1 MSRWS
6 AAAERNR
13 EMVAGNAE
21 RILNDT
27 TYDRFRTP
35 RSQRLL
41 VAAYVAVTIAIPC
54 CWLLGGA
61 IAGILAV
68 LVAVVVYLL
77 LRVSVRSIADL
88 PDHVL
93 DERMRR
99 DRDSV
104 YVVSF
109 RTVSTVVMVA
119 ANIAFVAVEF
129 GEDATISFD
138 GHEVNAVYWTLL
150 AVVLGTPSL
159 VLAARGSL
167 AGTADPFAR
176 LWETAGWL
184 TPT

>member
-27 TYDRFRTP
+27 TYDRFRTR
-35 RSQRLL
+35 RSQRAL
-41 VAAYVAVTIAIPC
+41 VAAYVALTIAIPC
-54 CWLLGGA
+54 AWLIGGP
-61 IAGILAV
+61 IAGIVTVLAA
-68 LVAVVVYLL
+68 LAVYLL

-99 DRDSV
+99 ERDSV

-109 RTVSTVVMVA
+109 RTVSAVA
-119 ANIAFVAVEF
+119 MIALNIAFVAVEF
-129 GEDATISFD
+129 RDEAATISFD
-138 GHEVNAVYWTLL
+138 GDAVNAVYWTML
-150 AVVLGTPSL
+150 AVVLGIPSVVMAL
-159 VLAARGSL
+159 RQAAD
-167 AGTADPFAR
+167 A
-176 LWETAGWL
+176 E
-184 TPT
+184 

>member
-6 AAAERNR
+6 VAAERNR

-27 TYDRFRTP
+27 TYDRLRTP

-41 VAAYVAVTIAIPC
+41 VAACIAMTIAIPC
-54 CWLLGGA
+54 CWLLGGR

-68 LVAVVVYLL
+68 LVAIVVYLL
-77 LRVSVRSIADL
+77 LRVSVRGIADL

-99 DRDSV
+99 ERDSV

-119 ANIAFVAVEF
+119 MNIAFIAVEF
-129 GEDATISFD
+129 GEEDATISFD
-138 GHEVNAVYWTLL
+138 GDAVNAVYWTLL
-150 AVVLGTPSL
+150 AVVLGTPSVVMAL
-159 VLAARGSL
+159 RQATDA
-167 AGTADPFAR
+167 
-176 LWETAGWL
+176 E
-184 TPT
+184 

>member
-41 VAAYVAVTIAIPC
+41 VAACIAMTIAIPW
-54 CWLLGGA
+54 CWLIGGR
-61 IAGILAV
+61 I
-68 LVAVVVYLL
+68 VVYLL

-99 DRDSV
+99 ERDSV

-109 RTVSTVVMVA
+109 RTLASVVMIA
-119 ANIAFVAVEF
+119 MNIAFIAVEF
-129 GEDATISFD
+129 RDGDATISFD
-138 GHEVNAVYWTLL
+138 SAAVNAVYWTLL
-150 AVVLGTPSL
+150 AVVLGTPSVVMAL
-159 VLAARGSL
+159 RQAAD
-167 AGTADPFAR
+167 AD
-176 LWETAGWL
+176 
-184 TPT
+184 

>member
-41 VAAYVAVTIAIPC
+41 VAAYVAVVIAIPW
-54 CWLLGGA
+54 CWLLVGS

-68 LVAVVVYLL
+68 LAAVAMYLL

-99 DRDSV
+99 ERDSV

-119 ANIAFVAVEF
+119 MNIAFIAVEF
-129 GEDATISFD
+129 GEEDATISFD
-138 GHEVNAVYWTLL
+138 GDAVNAVYWTLL
-150 AVVLGTPSL
+150 AVVLGTPSVVMAL
-159 VLAARGSL
+159 RQAADEG
-167 AGTADPFAR
+167 
-176 LWETAGWL
+176 
-184 TPT
+184 

>member
-41 VAAYVAVTIAIPC
+41 VAAYIAVTIAIPL
-54 CWLLGGA
+54 CWLIGGA

-68 LVAVVVYLL
+68 LVAIVVYLL

-99 DRDSV
+99 ERDSV
-104 YVVSF
+104 YLVSF
-109 RTVSTVVMVA
+109 RTLGSVVMIA
-119 ANIAFVAVEF
+119 MNIAFIAVEF
-129 GEDATISFD
+129 RDQEATISFD
-138 GHEVNAVYWTLL
+138 SAAVNAVYWTLL
-150 AVVLGTPSL
+150 AVVLGTPSVVMAL
-159 VLAARGSL
+159 RQAAD
-167 AGTADPFAR
+167 AD
-176 LWETAGWL
+176 
-184 TPT
+184 